1 MREGLTRIIVDWS
14 GSWQGF
20 IGNPDGRLTP
30 SALAAEGKRYADRF
44 KEFKRLSRLN
54 ENIGKSDQKIWEV
67 RSG

>member
-1 MREGLTRIIVDWS
+1 LVVPPALR
-14 GSWQGF
+14 F

-30 SALAAEGKRYADRF
+30 SALPAEGKRYADRF